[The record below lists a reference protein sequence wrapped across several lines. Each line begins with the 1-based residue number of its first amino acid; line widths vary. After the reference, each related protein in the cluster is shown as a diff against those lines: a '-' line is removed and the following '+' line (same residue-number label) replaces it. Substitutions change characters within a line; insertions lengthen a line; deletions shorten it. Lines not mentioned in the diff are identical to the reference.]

1 MATTTPR
8 QFTGT
13 PTLDDDKIAHFK
25 RWYEVALGDC
35 DKAGD
40 VNDAAYYQGV
50 AEAFESVLALLFDQ
64 PLVDPD
70 LAPVEPTDEQ
80 AAAAEDRRTEDDLVV
95 SDSDPEP
102 TDCTNCGE
110 RIEPDDGGA
119 IWYHAETMSAFCD
132 PEGAERLTRQAEPGE
147 GR

>member
-64 PLVDPD
+64 PLVAPA

-80 AAAAEDRRTEDDLVV
+80 DQPPSVPMVNSVV
-95 SDSDPEP
+95 SDSVPEP

-119 IWYHAETMSAFCD
+119 IWYHAETMSVFCD
-132 PEGAERLTRQAEPGE
+132 PDDEDLTRQAEPGE